1 MICVKKKN
9 TNEVKDILHNK
20 TWGGGV
26 DIIATILN
34 YLKK

>member
-20 TWGGGV
+20 TWGGM

>member
-20 TWGGGV
+20 TWGV